1 MSETMSNDIAARTI
15 DMIASR
21 SGMEAGKITR
31 DTELA
36 EIGVASLEL
45 TEIVMDLE
53 DLFDIRIDL
62 NAAEAWDTLRN
73 VGDIVDAIEKL
84 VNARS

>member
-36 EIGVASLEL
+36 EIGVTSLEL

-53 DLFDIRIDL
+53 DLFDIQIDL
-62 NAAEAWDTLRN
+62 NAAEAWDMLRN

>member
-1 MSETMSNDIAARTI
+1 MSETMSNGIAARTI

-36 EIGVASLEL
+36 EIGVTSLEL

-84 VNARS
+84 VNARR

>member
-15 DMIASR
+15 DMVTSR

-36 EIGVASLEL
+36 EIGVTSLEL

>member
-15 DMIASR
+15 DMISSR

-36 EIGVASLEL
+36 EIGVTSLEL

>member
-36 EIGVASLEL
+36 EIGVTSLEL

-53 DLFDIRIDL
+53 DLFDIQIDL
-62 NAAEAWDTLRN
+62 NAAEAWDSLRN

>member
-1 MSETMSNDIAARTI
+1 MSNDIAARTI

-36 EIGVASLEL
+36 EIGVTSLEL

>member
-36 EIGVASLEL
+36 EIGVTSLEL

>member
-36 EIGVASLEL
+36 EIGVTSLEL

-53 DLFDIRIDL
+53 DLFDIQIDL